1 MNALKGITV
10 LDLGQIYNGPYA
22 TFLMASA
29 GARVIKVES
38 LTGETL
44 RGRGMMSSAA
54 YPFAMLNQSKESIT
68 LNLKSD
74 KGKQMFKDLVE
85 KADVVL
91 ENFSPDTM
99 ERLGLG
105 AKVLQ
110 GINPRIIY
118 ACGSGYGR
126 SGPHRDYL
134 AMDITVQAM
143 SGMMSTTGFADMP
156 PLKSGPAICDFLGG
170 VHLYGAVV
178 TALLGR
184 EKSGK
189 GAVIDVAMQDAVFPT
204 LATII
209 GSYYYFDRNQP
220 PRTGNKHPALTMAP
234 YNVYET
240 NDGHV
245 AIICIR
251 DGHWRALAKAI
262 DQEEMGTK
270 EGFATMLER
279 AGQMEEVDGL
289 VTAWT
294 SVRTKS
300 DVMNILQKAGVPCA
314 EARTLDEVLGDEH
327 LHERG
332 MLRTV
337 DHPELG
343 EIKLPSS
350 PLRFVDEERQTP
362 TLAPELG
369 EHNQQVYSELLGLS
383 AEELEALGNDGVI

>member
-1 MNALKGITV
+1 MSALKGFTV
-10 LDLGQIYNGPYA
+10 IDLGQIYNGPYA

-54 YPFAMLNQSKESIT
+54 YPFAMLNQNKESIT
-68 LNLKSD
+68 LNLKSE
-74 KGKQMFKDLVE
+74 KGKQIFMDLVK

-91 ENFSPDTM
+91 ENFAPDTM
-99 ERLGLG
+99 DNLGLG
-105 AKVLQ
+105 SSVLQ
-110 GINPRIIY
+110 EINPKLIY
-118 ACGSGYGR
+118 ASGSGYGR

-143 SGMMSTTGFADMP
+143 SGMMSTTGLADMP

-189 GAVIDVAMQDAVFPT
+189 GAVIDVAMQDTVFPT
-204 LATII
+204 LATNI
-209 GSYYYFDRNQP
+209 GSYYYFDRKLS
-220 PRTGNKHPALTMAP
+220 PRTGNKHPALSMAP
-234 YNVYET
+234 YNVYPAS
-240 NDGHV
+240 DGHV

-251 DGHWRALAKAI
+251 DGHWRALASTINK
-262 DQEEMGTK
+262 EEYGVK
-270 EGFATMLER
+270 EGFATMQER
-279 AGQMEEVDGL
+279 AERMDEVDEL

-294 SVRTKS
+294 SQRTKS
-300 DVMNILQKAGVPCA
+300 EVMNILQKGGVPCA
-314 EARTLDEVLGDEH
+314 MARNLDEVLGDEH

-337 DHPELG
+337 DHPDLG
-343 EIKLPSS
+343 EIELPSS
-350 PLRFVDEERQTP
+350 PLRFIGEEMQTP

-369 EHNQQVYSELLGLS
+369 EHNHEVYTQLLGLS
-383 AEELEALGNDGVI
+383 AEELESLADEGVI